1 MKEPSLLVYDI
12 ESTPLKSWHFSLG
25 KQVIR
30 HGSLD
35 RMYRKYNIICLSYM
49 YDNEEEPTILHWGTN
64 GESSER
70 IIKEFDKVI
79 KEAQDNQI
87 LIIGKNNKRFDDKHI
102 NTHQWLTGA
111 DPMPTWAT
119 YTEDLESQLRRH
131 FYLPSFSL
139 DAVSELR
146 GYGGKQK
153 MEFGDWVSNVEY
165 KLAQVA
171 INELG
176 TKAAA
181 KAYPVFVGINID
193 KAIEEGKVAFEKMQ
207 EYNGKDV
214 TDTMALVKDVM
225 PYCKFKTRKMARYKG
240 EMRCVQAN
248 CGSTN
253 IRRNGTR
260 VEAGGKVQHF
270 YCNDH
275 NGYAGKATIKEDGTY
290 GKMR

>member
-1 MKEPSLLVYDI
+1 MKSPSLLVYDI
-12 ESTPLKSWHFSLG
+12 ETTPLKSWHFALG

-49 YDNEEEPTILHWGTN
+49 YDTDTKPKVLHWGTN
-64 GESSER
+64 GEGSEL

-79 KEAQDNQI
+79 KEAQDNQV

-102 NTHQWLTGA
+102 KTHQWLTGA

-119 YTEDLESQLRRH
+119 YTDDLESQIRSA

-153 MEFGDWVSNVEY
+153 MEFSDWVFNVEY
-165 KLAQVA
+165 KLAQIA

-176 TKAAA
+176 EEAAA
-181 KAYPVFVGINID
+181 LAYPVFVGKD
-193 KAIEEGKVAFEKMQ
+193 LKSAIKDGKSAFKRMKD
-207 EYNGKDV
+207 YNGKDV
-214 TDTMALVKDVM
+214 MDTMALVKDVM

-240 EMRCVQAN
+240 ELRCIQPN
-248 CGSTN
+248 CGGTD
-253 IRRNGTR
+253 IKRNGTR
-260 VEAGGKVQHF
+260 VEAGNRTQLF
-270 YCNDH
+270 YCNEH
-275 NGYAGKATIKEDGTY
+275 GGYAGKATIKEDGTF